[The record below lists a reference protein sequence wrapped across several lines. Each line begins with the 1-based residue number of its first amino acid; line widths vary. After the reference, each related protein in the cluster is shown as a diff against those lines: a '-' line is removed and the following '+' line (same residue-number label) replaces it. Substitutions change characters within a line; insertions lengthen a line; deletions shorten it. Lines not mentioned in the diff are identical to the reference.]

1 MEASLLM
8 KANNTKWK
16 LAVADDHPVVL
27 SAMID
32 AFNSTQE
39 FEVCLTA
46 NSGNELLKGLESINC
61 NMIITDF
68 SMPSEDGSE
77 DGLRLIDRIKRKF
90 PTTPIVIFTMINSNG
105 IINYLTKTQVAG
117 VVGKS
122 EELDTL
128 INVCKTAISSKKT
141 VLSPKLNEL
150 VRKQAR
156 NSKVLN
162 QKNKLSAKELEVVR
176 LYCQGISL
184 VEIAR
189 MLNRAVGT
197 IGTQKQSAM
206 HKLQIDN
213 NVELIAYAKESGL
226 IQ

>member
-1 MEASLLM
+1 MYARPLFLL
-8 KANNTKWK
+8 
-16 LAVADDHPVVL
+16 
-27 SAMID
+27 
-32 AFNSTQE
+32 
-39 FEVCLTA
+39 
-46 NSGNELLKGLESINC
+46 
-61 NMIITDF
+61 
-68 SMPSEDGSE
+68 
-77 DGLRLIDRIKRKF
+77 
-90 PTTPIVIFTMINSNG
+90 
-105 IINYLTKTQVAG
+105 
-117 VVGKS
+117 
-122 EELDTL
+122 
-128 INVCKTAISSKKT
+128 KKT

-213 NVELIAYAKESGL
+213 NVELIAYAKENGL